1 MIFSVVIVIL
11 VARAAGNADA
21 DADARADTV
30 RKNALQQKD
39 AEDMEQKHAEGAEDD
54 NFIN

>member
-1 MIFSVVIVIL
+1 MIL

>member
-1 MIFSVVIVIL
+1 VVIVIL